1 MEREE
6 FDEFYDELPYLGN
19 PIKIRDKKNTT
30 YSDAEQYPV
39 NKLVKWGSHVNL
51 EEPSQSRN
59 DEGWTIMQL
68 AVRKNLDEYVES
80 LIEGILLTFS
90 TFYPGC

>member
-6 FDEFYDELPYLGN
+6 FDEFYDELPYLAN
-19 PIKIRDKKNTT
+19 PIKIWDTKN
-30 YSDAEQYPV
+30 SDAVQYPV

-51 EEPSQSRN
+51 EDPSQSQN

-68 AVRKNLDEYVES
+68 AVRKNLDEYVEA
-80 LIEGILLTFS
+80 LIEGILFTFS